1 MIDVNQINLD
11 IETRRKILT
20 ALPTPPPP
28 GQPEM
33 SEFDSAFLCGLL
45 RKFHPQKIVE
55 VGVCSGGTT
64 AIILQCLEDIGQEY
78 KMYSIDISA
87 KYPRD
92 NKLETGFIGKEALE
106 SILIPKGMKGT
117 HKFYLDTILPFVI
130 DEIGRNI
137 DFIILD
143 TAHVVPG
150 EILDF
155 LVALPYLKDNAIVVL
170 HDVYENQRDYRQIH
184 QHATGL
190 LFSAVVADK
199 FLNFISNDPKTLRYP
214 NIAAFQINNDT
225 MKYIENV
232 FLTLMIRWRYL
243 PEENHLNGYYSKL
256 VENYP
261 AKLKEIFI
269 EALKINSQHVLR
281 ELQALGKPRNYI
293 MSR

>member
-1 MIDVNQINLD
+1 M
-11 IETRRKILT
+11 R
-20 ALPTPPPP
+20 ALK
-28 GQPEM
+28 
-33 SEFDSAFLCGLL
+33 
-45 RKFHPQKIVE
+45 KFHPQKIVE

-87 KYPRD
+87 EYPHD
-92 NKLETGFIGKEALE
+92 NNLETGFIGKEALE
-106 SILIPKGMKGT
+106 SVFIPKGMIGT
-117 HKFYLDTILPFVI
+117 HQFYLGTILPLVI

-137 DFIILD
+137 DFVILD
-143 TAHVVPG
+143 TAHILPG
-150 EILDF
+150 EVLDF
-155 LVALPYLKDNAIVVL
+155 LTVLPYLKDNAVVVL
-170 HDVYENQRDYRQIH
+170 HDVYENQRLYQQIH

-199 FLNFISNDPKTLRYP
+199 FLNFKSNDPNALRYP

-243 PEENHLNGYYSKL
+243 PEDKQLDNYYSKL

-261 AKLKEIFI
+261 TKLNEIFV
-269 EALKINSQHVLR
+269 EALKINAYHVLK
-281 ELQALGKPRNYI
+281 ELQSLGKQRTDMLY
-293 MSR
+293 